1 MTNLTRRDLLAR
13 MATLAAGTMLA
24 HCGLAAA
31 TMPTPGGDPR
41 LRSRPAGPVL
51 TPQTGL
57 QPLDLAPGRDG
68 LLYVPPTYRPDV
80 PLPLVVLLHGAGRGA
95 GELMDPHQRE
105 AEALGLDLV
114 LLAPDSRAATWDAI
128 YTGFG
133 PDVQYLDAA
142 LAYTFERCA
151 IDPARIVIAGFSDGA
166 SYALGLGR
174 ANGDLA
180 AKTVA
185 YAPGMLMDVES
196 HGHPRFF
203 VTHGTADS
211 ILPVENT
218 RQIIVPGLRNAGY
231 DVEYREWD
239 GGHGVSIALL
249 REVITWMAA

>member
-1 MTNLTRRDLLAR
+1 MMNLTRRDLLAR
-13 MATLAAGTMLA
+13 LATLAAGTLLA
-24 HCGLAAA
+24 NCGLAAA

-68 LLYVPPTYRPDV
+68 LLYVPSAYQPDR

-105 AEALGLDLV
+105 AEGLGLDLV
-114 LLAPDSRAATWDAI
+114 LLAPDSRGATWDAVRG
-128 YTGFG
+128 GFG
-133 PDVQYLDAA
+133 PDVEYLDAA
-142 LAYTFERCA
+142 LAHTFARVA

-180 AKTVA
+180 ARLVA
-185 YAPGMLMDVES
+185 YAPGMLMNVDAR
-196 HGHPRFF
+196 GRPPCF
-203 VTHGTADS
+203 VTHGTTDS
-211 ILPVENT
+211 ILSAENT
-218 RQIIVPGLRNAGY
+218 RTIIVPGLRQAGHQ
-231 DVEYREWD
+231 VEYREWD
-239 GGHGVSIALL
+239 GGHGVSLALL
-249 REVITWMAA
+249 REALAWMAA